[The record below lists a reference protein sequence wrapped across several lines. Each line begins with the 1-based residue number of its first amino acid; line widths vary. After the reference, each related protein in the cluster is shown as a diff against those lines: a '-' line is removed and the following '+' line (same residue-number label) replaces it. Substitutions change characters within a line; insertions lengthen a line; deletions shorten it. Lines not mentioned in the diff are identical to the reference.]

1 MNINRPLIS
10 ILSTAFL
17 LTSCESLPN
26 VKISIEDNQ
35 TVAKAEVTE
44 ENEELKSES
53 ETTTPEAP
61 QPTAKIPQ
69 NSPSEN
75 EPKAMTQS
83 ASGKELASINE
94 KDEKPV
100 ANQIPVGTKQGE
112 TDKTADISTDTNSEK
127 INLLDEENGGKII
140 AASEDE
146 WANVIKGEIATVG
159 HGDDDYAVYGFK
171 DGSRAIFD
179 TFKIL
184 VPETSGYNVKEFEL
198 FVGNDS
204 PTGEFKSIGIF
215 EARNIKI
222 FDEPY
227 QTFNFE
233 PQVARYLKLKVISSH
248 GSNNIYLQPIQL
260 WGTLE
265 ETSAIPQ
272 PNPTESSTDLNSS
285 VQEELVEE
293 LNATVS
299 ESEIIV
305 PLSTDVLFD
314 FDRADIREDAIST
327 LNKLGQTISKLKLKM
342 IQIAGHTDSKGSD
355 EYNLQLSQQRAEAV
369 ASWLSSNTDIP
380 SENLIAKGYG
390 ETQPVADNQK
400 PNGEDNPAGRAKNRR
415 VEIIIPQ

>member
-1 MNINRPLIS
+1 M
-10 ILSTAFL
+10 
-17 LTSCESLPN
+17 
-26 VKISIEDNQ
+26 
-35 TVAKAEVTE
+35 
-44 ENEELKSES
+44 
-53 ETTTPEAP
+53 
-61 QPTAKIPQ
+61 
-69 NSPSEN
+69 
-75 EPKAMTQS
+75 
-83 ASGKELASINE
+83 
-94 KDEKPV
+94 
-100 ANQIPVGTKQGE
+100 
-112 TDKTADISTDTNSEK
+112 
-127 INLLDEENGGKII
+127 
-140 AASEDE
+140 
-146 WANVIKGEIATVG
+146 
-159 HGDDDYAVYGFK
+159 
-171 DGSRAIFD
+171 
-179 TFKIL
+179 
-184 VPETSGYNVKEFEL
+184 PETSRYNVQEFEL

-204 PTGEFKSIGIF
+204 PTGEFKSIGKF
-215 EARNIKI
+215 QARNIKI